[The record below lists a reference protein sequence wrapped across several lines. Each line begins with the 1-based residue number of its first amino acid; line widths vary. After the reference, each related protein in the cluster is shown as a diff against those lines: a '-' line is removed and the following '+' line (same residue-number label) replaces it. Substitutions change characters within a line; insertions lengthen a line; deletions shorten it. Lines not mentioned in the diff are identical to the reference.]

1 MSALNKV
8 MAIGNLGR
16 DPEVRQMPNGDKVAS
31 VSIAV
36 TERFKDRNGQ
46 PKEQTEWFNL
56 VLYKRQAEIAEQ
68 YLRKGSS
75 IYVEGKLKTSSW
87 EKEGQKHF
95 KTEVVVSNFQMLG
108 SKGGQGGQSQ
118 AGQQAQGQ
126 THNDV
131 PPPYDTDLPF

>member
-1 MSALNKV
+1 MASLNKM

-16 DPEVRQMPNGDKVAS
+16 DPEVRAMPNGDKVAS

-46 PKEQTEWFNL
+46 QKEVTEWMNL
-56 VLYKRQAEIAEQ
+56 VLYKRQAEICEQ

-87 EKEGQKHF
+87 DDQNGQKRY
-95 KTEVVVSNFQMLG
+95 KTEIVVSNFQML
-108 SKGGQGGQSQ
+108 SNKGGSSET
-118 AGQQAQGQ
+118 QAQQKSQG
-126 THNDV
+126 DFGSI
-131 PPPYDTDLPF
+131 PPAPQEDHLPF

>member
-1 MSALNKV
+1 MASLNKI

-36 TERFKDRNGQ
+36 TEKFKDRNGQ
-46 PKEQTEWFNL
+46 AKESTEWMNL
-56 VLYKRQAEIAEQ
+56 VLFRRQAEICQQ

-87 EKEGQKHF
+87 EKDGQKHF
-95 KTEVVVSNFQMLG
+95 KTEIVVSNFQMLG
-108 SKGGQGGQSQ
+108 SKGGSSETQASQ
-118 AGQQAQGQ
+118 PSQ
-126 THNDV
+126 DI
-131 PPPYDTDLPF
+131 PPYQDDSSLPF